1 MEGSSPQFIRNIV
14 FASSPEAGKTSICE
28 ALAFTA
34 KAIPVMGSILKGS
47 TLSDFE
53 PEEIHRHHSISS
65 ALLHFEWQGT
75 RLNLLDTPG
84 SLDFFAETQTALRVA
99 DGAVLVVNA
108 GIGVRSELERVG
120 EQLQEVALPCL
131 LFINGLDKE
140 RTDFFQVVE
149 ECEAILGLKTI
160 PVTLPLGK
168 EAHLSGIIDLIQGT
182 TVSPVPNNH
191 AFQTGEIPSDQA
203 QTVEEAQKSLTENV
217 AEVDDQLVEKYLA
230 EGKLSK
236 EEILAG
242 LTQGIGER
250 KFIPVLCGSAVKNVG
265 ISSLLESMIHY
276 LPSPADWLQAHPIL
290 GTNPSTGEAMQRR
303 GEIAEPFSA
312 RVFKT
317 TIDPFVGR
325 LTYVR
330 VFSGSLQADTGF
342 YNSSRNAKEKG
353 GTLFFAFGKK
363 YTSVDRIAAGDIAAI
378 GKLKDT
384 QTGDT
389 ICDDKHPIL
398 YSKIPLKRPVLSFAL
413 DPKSKGDI
421 DKVSLGLHK
430 LGEEDPSLEFVRNEE
445 TKEMLLRGVGQA
457 HIDVTLEKLKRKY
470 GVEVNLHTPKVPYKE
485 TVQRMAQAQ
494 GKYKKQTGGHGQY
507 GDCWLQIDPLPR
519 GSGFEFQNKI
529 VGGVIPRNFIP
540 AVEKGVVESMRIG
553 TLAGFPVVDV
563 RVTVYDGSHHPVDSS
578 EQAFKVAGSMG
589 FKKAMEA
596 ASPTLLEPVMLVEVT
611 VPDDLVGNVIGDLN
625 SRRGRIQGLS
635 SKGHNQ
641 LVKALLP
648 LAEILQYS
656 PVLTSMTGGK
666 GSYVMEFS
674 GYEEVPR
681 ETIGKV
687 IAEQKQ
693 TKAAAVS

>member
-14 FASSPEAGKTSICE
+14 FASSPEAGKTSVCE
-28 ALAFTA
+28 ALVFTA
-34 KAIPVMGSILKGS
+34 KAIPVMGSILKGT

-53 PEEIHRHHSISS
+53 PEEIHRHHSVNS
-65 ALLHFEWQGT
+65 AFLHFEWQGT
-75 RLNLLDTPG
+75 QLNLLDTPG
-84 SLDFFAETQTALRVA
+84 SLDFFAETQAALRAV
-99 DGAVLVVNA
+99 DGAVMVVNA
-108 GIGVRSELERVG
+108 NTGVRGELERVG
-120 EQLQEVALPCL
+120 EQIQELAIPCL
-131 LFINGLDKE
+131 VFINGLDKE
-140 RTDFFQVVE
+140 RTDFYQVVE
-149 ECEAILGLKTI
+149 ECEKTLGLKTV

-168 EAHLSGIIDLIQGT
+168 EDHLSGIIDLIQAT
-182 TVSPVPNNH
+182 TVSPVPNSH
-191 AFQTGEIPSDQA
+191 AFQSGEIPSDQA
-203 QTVEEAQKSLTENV
+203 QTVKEAQKFLTENV
-217 AEVDDQLVEKYLA
+217 AEVDDQLVETYLA

-236 EEILAG
+236 DEIIAG
-242 LTQGIGER
+242 LTQGMVER
-250 KFIPVLCGSAVKNVG
+250 KFIPVLCGSAVKNIG

-276 LPSPADWLQAHPIL
+276 LPSPSDWLHTHPIM
-290 GTNPSTGEAMQRR
+290 GTNPSTGEEMQRC
-303 GEIAEPFSA
+303 GDVTEPFSA
-312 RVFKT
+312 TVFKT

-330 VFSGSLQADTGF
+330 VLSGSLKADTGF

-353 GTLFFAFGKK
+353 GAIFFALGKK
-363 YTSVDRIAAGDIAAI
+363 YTSVDHISAGDIVAI

-398 YSKIPLKRPVLSFAL
+398 YPKVPLKRPVLSFAL

-485 TVQRMAQAQ
+485 TVRRMAQAQ

-519 GSGFEFQNKI
+519 GSGFEFHNKI

-540 AVEKGVVESMRIG
+540 AVEKGVIEAMQTG
-553 TLAGFPVVDV
+553 TLSGFPVVDV

-589 FKKAMEA
+589 LKKAMEA
-596 ASPTLLEPVMLVEVT
+596 ASPTLLEPVMQVDVT

-635 SKGHNQ
+635 TKGHNQ
-641 LVKALLP
+641 IVKALLP
-648 LAEILQYS
+648 LAEILKYS

-693 TKAAAVS
+693 TNAAAAS